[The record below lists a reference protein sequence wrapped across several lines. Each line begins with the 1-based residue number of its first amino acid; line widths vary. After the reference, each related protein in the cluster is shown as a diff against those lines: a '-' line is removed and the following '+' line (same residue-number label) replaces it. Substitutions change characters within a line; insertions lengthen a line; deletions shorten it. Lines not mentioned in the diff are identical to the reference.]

1 MPGVRPAL
9 AGSGSKCWTTR
20 KVQEQETMMRRLRTL
35 LCLLPMLLPLPA
47 AAVES
52 GEAAPAFTL
61 PPLRSEDGNRD
72 VSLAEFR
79 GKVVYV
85 DFWASWC
92 PPCLV
97 SIPLLNELRNR
108 LVAAGAAFEV
118 LAINVDSDPELG
130 IAFLRDEPVQYL
142 ALRDPA
148 GTTPALY
155 KVPGMP
161 TSYLVDAQ
169 GQVRLVHT
177 GFKRSDIRKIE
188 AAITQLL
195 DELE

>member
-1 MPGVRPAL
+1 
-9 AGSGSKCWTTR
+9 
-20 KVQEQETMMRRLRTL
+20 MRTQLRSL
-35 LCLLPMLLPLPA
+35 LCLLPLLLPVVA
-47 AAVES
+47 TAVES
-52 GEAAPAFTL
+52 GEAAPEFTL
-61 PPLRSEDGNRD
+61 PPLRTEDGNAD
-72 VSLAEFR
+72 ISLAAFR

-108 LVAAGAAFEV
+108 LVAAGEPFEV
-118 LAINVDSDPELG
+118 LAINVDSDPENG
-130 IAFLRDEPVQYL
+130 IDFLLDEPVQYP

-177 GFKRSDIRKIE
+177 GFRRSDIEKIE
-188 AAITQLL
+188 AEVMKLL
-195 DELE
+195 GEIE

>member
-1 MPGVRPAL
+1 MQIPL
-9 AGSGSKCWTTR
+9 R
-20 KVQEQETMMRRLRTL
+20 KL
-35 LCLLPMLLPLPA
+35 LCLVPLLLPLLGTSA
-47 AAVES
+47 RAVET

-61 PPLRSEDGNRD
+61 PPLRSEDGTAD
-72 VSLAEFR
+72 ISLADFR

-108 LVAAGAAFEV
+108 LVAAGEPFEV
-118 LAINVDSDPELG
+118 LAINVDSDPEAG
-130 IAFLRDEPVQYL
+130 IDFLLDEPVQYL

-177 GFKRSDIRKIE
+177 GFRRSDIDKIE
-188 AAITQLL
+188 AEVIRLL
-195 DELE
+195 AEIE

>member
-1 MPGVRPAL
+1 MTTLRLLRPLLYCIAL
-9 AGSGSKCWTTR
+9 IWSTT
-20 KVQEQETMMRRLRTL
+20 
-35 LCLLPMLLPLPA
+35 
-47 AAVES
+47 AVAVTP

-61 PPLRSEDGNRD
+61 PPLRTEDGNAD
-72 VSLAEFR
+72 ISLADFR

-97 SIPLLNELRNR
+97 SIPLLDELRNR
-108 LVAAGAAFEV
+108 LVEAGEPFEV

-130 IAFLRDEPVQYL
+130 IDFLLDEPVQYL
-142 ALRDPA
+142 ALSDPA

-177 GFKRSDIRKIE
+177 GFKRSDIGKIE
-188 AAITQLL
+188 AEVVKLL
-195 DELE
+195 NEIK

>member
-1 MPGVRPAL
+1 
-9 AGSGSKCWTTR
+9 
-20 KVQEQETMMRRLRTL
+20 MRMQLRSL
-35 LCLLPMLLPLPA
+35 LCLLLLLLPIVGH
-47 AAVES
+47 AVES
-52 GEAAPAFTL
+52 GEAAPEFTL
-61 PPLRSEDGNRD
+61 PPLRTEDGTTAI
-72 VSLAEFR
+72 SLADFR

-108 LVAAGAAFEV
+108 LVAAGEAFEV
-118 LAINVDSDPELG
+118 LAINVDSDPENG
-130 IAFLRDEPVQYL
+130 IDFLLDEPVQYP

-177 GFKRSDIRKIE
+177 GFKRSDIDRIE
-188 AAITQLL
+188 AEISKLL
-195 DELE
+195 AEIK

>member
-1 MPGVRPAL
+1 MATRLLRPLLYLIALMGSATVIAVGPGDV
-9 AGSGSKCWTTR
+9 
-20 KVQEQETMMRRLRTL
+20 
-35 LCLLPMLLPLPA
+35 
-47 AAVES
+47 
-52 GEAAPAFTL
+52 APDFTL
-61 PPLRSEDGNRD
+61 PPLRTEDGTSDIR
-72 VSLAEFR
+72 LADFR

-97 SIPLLNELRNR
+97 SIPLLDELRNR
-108 LVAAGAAFEV
+108 LVATGAPFEV
-118 LAINVDSDPELG
+118 LAINVDSDPDDG
-130 IAFLRDEPVQYL
+130 IEFLLDEPVKYL

-177 GFKRSDIRKIE
+177 GFRRSDIAKIE
-188 AAITQLL
+188 AEVLKLL
-195 DELE
+195 AEIER

>member
-1 MPGVRPAL
+1 MPLRP
-9 AGSGSKCWTTR
+9 R
-20 KVQEQETMMRRLRTL
+20 KL
-35 LCLLPMLLPLPA
+35 LCLLPLLLGFCA
-47 AAVES
+47 ASTQAVEN
-52 GEAAPAFTL
+52 GETAPAFTL
-61 PPLRSEDGNRD
+61 PPLRSDDGNAD
-72 VSLAEFR
+72 ISLADFR

-108 LVAAGAAFEV
+108 LVEAGEPFEV

-130 IAFLRDEPVQYL
+130 IEFLLDEPVQYL

-155 KVPGMP
+155 QVPGMP
-161 TSYLVDAQ
+161 TSYLVDAR

-177 GFKRSDIRKIE
+177 GFKRSDIDKIE
-188 AAITQLL
+188 LEVTKLL
-195 DELE
+195 DEIE